1 MCSCGAIAQ
10 LGEHLLCT
18 QGVRSSNLLSS
29 TTFRMELEV
38 YFVDSFTSKVFGGN
52 PAGVVFHKDEIEQDL
67 MQKIAAENNL
77 SETAFV
83 HTSNNNRIRFF
94 TPELEVD
101 LCGHATLASAFTYF
115 NFLNKGE
122 NEIVFQANRS
132 EIKAVRANNGI
143 TLSLPKDEPKEI
155 GELSTF
161 SQALNSE
168 ALEVYKGIDDFMV
181 VLEDEAAIAN
191 NNPDFSLIK
200 SMDSR
205 GLISTAKGEEVDF
218 VSRWYGPQTG
228 INEDPATGSAHALL
242 ATYWSKILN
251 KSELNARQLSKRVGH
266 LKCEVK
272 DDLVEITGQAK
283 LYLKGNIKV

>member
-1 MCSCGAIAQ
+1 
-10 LGEHLLCT
+10 
-18 QGVRSSNLLSS
+18 
-29 TTFRMELEV
+29 MELEV

-52 PAGVVFHKDEIEQDL
+52 PAGVVFHENELTPDL

-77 SETAFV
+77 SETAFI
-83 HTSNNNRIRFF
+83 HTSNNNRIKFF

-115 NFLNKGE
+115 NFLNPTAH
-122 NEIVFQANRS
+122 EIVFQANRS
-132 EIKAVRANNGI
+132 EIKAVKADNGI
-143 TLSLPKDEPKEI
+143 TLSLPKDEPRKI
-155 GELSTF
+155 LDLSTF
-161 SQALNSE
+161 SQALNAE
-168 ALEVYKGIDDFMV
+168 VLEVHKGIDDFMV
-181 VLEDEAAIAN
+181 VLEDEAAVVN

-205 GLISTAKGEEVDF
+205 GLIITAKGKEVDF

-242 ATYWSKILN
+242 ATYWSGILN
-251 KSELNARQLSKRVGH
+251 KSEMSARQLSKRAGH

-272 DDLVEITGQAK
+272 DDLVEITGEAK
-283 LYLKGNIKV
+283 LYLKGTIQV

>member
-1 MCSCGAIAQ
+1 
-10 LGEHLLCT
+10 
-18 QGVRSSNLLSS
+18 
-29 TTFRMELEV
+29 MELEV

-52 PAGVVFHKDEIEQDL
+52 PAGVVFHKDEIEEDL

-191 NNPDFSLIK
+191 NNPNFSLIK
-200 SMDSR
+200 SC
-205 GLISTAKGEEVDF
+205 
-218 VSRWYGPQTG
+218 
-228 INEDPATGSAHALL
+228 LL
-242 ATYWSKILN
+242 YTSP
-251 KSELNARQLSKRVGH
+251 SPRDH
-266 LKCEVK
+266 
-272 DDLVEITGQAK
+272 
-283 LYLKGNIKV
+283 

>member
-1 MCSCGAIAQ
+1 
-10 LGEHLLCT
+10 
-18 QGVRSSNLLSS
+18 
-29 TTFRMELEV
+29 MELEV

-52 PAGVVFHKDEIEQDL
+52 PAGVVFHEDELTPDL

-77 SETAFV
+77 SETAFI
-83 HTSNNNRIRFF
+83 HTSNNNRIKFF

-115 NFLNKGE
+115 NFLNPVAH
-122 NEIVFQANRS
+122 EIVFQANRS
-132 EIKAVRANNGI
+132 EIKAVKANNGI
-143 TLSLPKDEPKEI
+143 TLSLPKDEPRKI
-155 GELSTF
+155 LDLSTF
-161 SQALNSE
+161 SQALNAE
-168 ALEVYKGIDDFMV
+168 VLEVYKGIDDFMAV
-181 VLEDEAAIAN
+181 IEDESAVAN
-191 NNPDFSLIK
+191 NEPDFNLIK
-200 SMDSR
+200 AIDSR
-205 GLISTAKGEEVDF
+205 GLIITAKGEEVDF

-251 KSELNARQLSKRVGH
+251 KPEMSARQLSKRAGH

-283 LYLKGNIKV
+283 LYLKGTIQV

>member
-1 MCSCGAIAQ
+1 M
-10 LGEHLLCT
+10 
-18 QGVRSSNLLSS
+18 N
-29 TTFRMELEV
+29 LEV
-38 YFVDSFTSKVFGGN
+38 FFIDSFTNKVFGGN
-52 PAGVVFHKDEIEQDL
+52 PAGVIFHSDPIDEAV
-67 MQKIAAENNL
+67 MQAIAAENNL

-132 EIKAVRANNGI
+132 EIKAVRADNGI
-143 TLSLPKDEPKEI
+143 TLSLPKDEPKKI

-181 VLEDEAAIAN
+181 VLKDEAAIEN
-191 NNPDFSLIK
+191 NNPNFSLIK

-205 GLISTAKGEEVDF
+205 GLIITAKGEEVDF

-251 KSELNARQLSKRVGH
+251 KSELSARQLSKRVGH
-266 LKCEVK
+266 LKCGVK